1 MAAPATGSTPVR
13 AIPEESGQAFF
24 YGARTVGGRVAILC
38 PACAVAGQKPAMQIR
53 LIQRLIALMQ
63 KGDVTELELE
73 DSSAGLRVR
82 LRRGPEAQAGGAA
95 LVHVTQA
102 GATPGPLP
110 VQTPAPGVAESASA
124 LVAVPAGTPFPS
136 PMVGTFYRA
145 SSPDAQPFAQ
155 VGASFGPDTTLC
167 IIEAMKVMN
176 EIKAESSGRVIQIL
190 VQNGEPVEF
199 GQPLFLVQ
207 PN

>member
-1 MAAPATGSTPVR
+1 
-13 AIPEESGQAFF
+13 
-24 YGARTVGGRVAILC
+24 
-38 PACAVAGQKPAMQIR
+38 MQIR

-82 LRRGPEAQAGGAA
+82 LRRGPEAQSAGGP

-102 GATPGPLP
+102 GAANGPLP
-110 VQTPAPGVAESASA
+110 VQAPAPAVAEP
-124 LVAVPAGTPFPS
+124 LNPVAAAPTGTPFPS

-145 SSPDAQPFAQ
+145 ASPDAEPFAQ

-176 EIKAESSGRVIQIL
+176 EIKAETSGRVIQVL

-199 GQPLFLVQ
+199 GQPLFLIQ

>member
-1 MAAPATGSTPVR
+1 
-13 AIPEESGQAFF
+13 
-24 YGARTVGGRVAILC
+24 
-38 PACAVAGQKPAMQIR
+38 MQIR

-82 LRRGPEAQAGGAA
+82 LRRGPETPAAGSPV
-95 LVHVTQA
+95 VHVTQA
-102 GATPGPLP
+102 GGG
-110 VQTPAPGVAESASA
+110 PAPSPITLTSAQAAAAGPALASPGAPVAAE
-124 LVAVPAGTPFPS
+124 VAAPPQPAGTPFPS

-145 SSPDAQPFAQ
+145 SSPEAEPYAQ
-155 VGASFGPDTTLC
+155 VGTTFGPDSTLC

-176 EIKAESSGRVIQIL
+176 EIKAESSGRVVQVL

-207 PN
+207 PS